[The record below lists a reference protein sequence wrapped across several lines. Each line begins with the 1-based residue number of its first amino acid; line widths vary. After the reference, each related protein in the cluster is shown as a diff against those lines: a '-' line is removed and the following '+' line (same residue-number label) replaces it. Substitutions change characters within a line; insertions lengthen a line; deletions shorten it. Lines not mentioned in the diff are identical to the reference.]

1 MALTDFELKCL
12 RYDLVEL
19 AHIEYTDVLNELLDH
34 YATLTEQEMARG
46 FTFDD
51 ASKWAWAELGA
62 GKGLQAIQGNYVDST
77 RKHLKNRHLNI
88 VKSYFR
94 WPSITVTL
102 LLGVLVYQLLVVMT
116 HTASN
121 VAFAMVLLSPCLAL
135 AYTFINGGSEYD
147 NSQKLAWKY
156 LKQHAN
162 LPMTLISL
170 ANFFGE
176 EYKSDIHPLTAALA
190 SVFCVAYLLNAVSL
204 FQLSREQFHYKL
216 A

>member
-1 MALTDFELKCL
+1 MDFELKCL
-12 RYDLVEL
+12 HYDLVES

-34 YATLTEQEMARG
+34 YAALTEQKMATG
-46 FTFDD
+46 LSFDD

-62 GKGLQAIQGNYVDST
+62 GKGLQAIQKNYIDST
-77 RKHLKNRHLNI
+77 RKYLKNRHLTI

-94 WPSITVTL
+94 WPIIFVTL
-102 LLGVLVYQLLVVMT
+102 LFSVLVYQSLAVMT

-135 AYTFINGGSEYD
+135 AYTFINGGSDYD

-156 LKQHAN
+156 LKQQAN
-162 LPMTLISL
+162 VPITLISL
-170 ANFFGE
+170 SNFFGE
-176 EYKSDIHPLTAALA
+176 EYKSDLLPMTAAFA
-190 SVFCVAYLLNAVSL
+190 SVFCIAYLLNAISL
-204 FQLSREQFHYKL
+204 FQLSREQFRNIL

>member
-1 MALTDFELKCL
+1 MALTDLELKCL

-34 YATLTEQEMARG
+34 YATLTEHRMDKG
-46 FTFDD
+46 FPFDD

-62 GKGLQAIQGNYVDST
+62 GRGLQAIQGNYVDST
-77 RKHLKNRHLNI
+77 RKCIKNRHLAI

-94 WPSITVTL
+94 WPTIVVTL
-102 LLGVLVYQLLVVMT
+102 LLSVLVYQLLAVMT
-116 HTASN
+116 PAASN
-121 VAFAMVLLSPCLAL
+121 VAFAMVILSPCLAL

-147 NSQKLAWKY
+147 NNQKLAWKY
-156 LKQHAN
+156 LKQQAN
-162 LPMTLISL
+162 LPITLLSL

-176 EYKSDIHPLTAALA
+176 EYKSDIHPLAAA
-190 SVFCVAYLLNAVSL
+190 FAAVFCIAYLLNAVSL
-204 FQLSREQFHYKL
+204 FQLSREQFSYKL